1 MGRSAGGVEHLVAG
15 VREGPLQGP
24 PQDRVPVDQAEY
36 ETGPGRG
43 EDMQAVVLDD
53 FVRTVNAYRG
63 AYGIEAF
70 NWFGLRDNNSEG
82 PNFQSFFGLLRDDYS
97 RKPAFAVYRDLIAAA
112 HSAGP

>member
-1 MGRSAGGVEHLVAG
+1 MRTHFQLAEGKVPIHLEEVG
-15 VREGPLQGP
+15 YP
-24 PQDRVPVDQAEY
+24 
-36 ETGPGRG
+36 TGPGRG
-43 EDMQAVVLDD
+43 EDVQAVVLGD

-97 RKPAFAVYRDLIAAA
+97 RKPAFAVYRDLIARL
-112 HSAGP
+112 G